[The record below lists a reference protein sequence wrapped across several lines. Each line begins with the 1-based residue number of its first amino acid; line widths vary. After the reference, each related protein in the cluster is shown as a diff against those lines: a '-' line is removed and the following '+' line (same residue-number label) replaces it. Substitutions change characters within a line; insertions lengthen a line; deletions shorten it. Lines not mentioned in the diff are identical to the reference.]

1 MNKLIILTLFLFST
15 CLNYAQTLIK
25 ARSAPGSYSIKKS
38 DIKTE
43 DSEIKSKEALN
54 PYIKERR
61 VALIIGNKS
70 YKTLPL
76 KNAVNDAMDMAALLS
91 KKGFE
96 VTLITDA
103 NKASMKN
110 AIREFGNNI
119 NKGGVGL
126 FYYSGHGIQFEGSN
140 YLVPIDADVQ
150 NAAEIQDQC
159 IGASAVSNYMEFANN
174 RINIIILDACRNSPF
189 RSFVRSGQQGM
200 TKEEPIQPKGT
211 KQGSLIA
218 FATAPG
224 FVASDGTERNGLY
237 TSKLLKY
244 INQPGMKLEDV
255 FKKVRVEVASASLNK
270 QVPWDNNSL
279 TGDFYFTY

>member
-1 MNKLIILTLFLFST
+1 MKYLIIFIELIAIIHSSK
-15 CLNYAQTLIK
+15 AQTLIK
-25 ARSAPGSYSIKKS
+25 ARSTPGSYSIKRSITKT
-38 DIKTE
+38 DDVDTKIKESTY
-43 DSEIKSKEALN
+43 
-54 PYIKERR
+54 PYAKERR
-61 VALIIGNKS
+61 IALIIGNKS

-103 NKASMKN
+103 NKTSMKN
-110 AIREFGNNI
+110 AIREFGENI

-126 FYYSGHGIQFEGSN
+126 FYYSGHGVQFEGNN
-140 YLVPIDADVQ
+140 YLVPVDADIQ

-159 IGASAVSNYMEFANN
+159 IGASAVSSYMEFANN

-200 TKEEPIQPKGT
+200 TKEEPIPPKGT

-224 FVASDGTERNGLY
+224 NVASDGTERNGLY
-237 TSKLLKY
+237 TSKLLKHM
-244 INQPGMKLEDV
+244 NTPGVKLEDV
-255 FKKVRVEVASASLNK
+255 FKKVRVEVAAFSQNK
-270 QVPWDNNSL
+270 QIPWDNNSL